1 MEYLEFEMPI
11 KELQDQLQKC
21 QIIGKES
28 EVDVT
33 ATCNKINKKLT
44 EYNNKALFQ
53 FLLSIMSHLKIDE
66 HYFPEP

>member
-1 MEYLEFEMPI
+1 MPI

-44 EYNNKALFQ
+44 EARKNIYKNLYVLPLDN
-53 FLLSIMSHLKIDE
+53 
-66 HYFPEP
+66 YY

>member
-21 QIIGKES
+21 QIIGEES

-33 ATCNKINKKLT
+33 ATCKKIEKKLVDARKNI
-44 EYNNKALFQ
+44 YKNL
-53 FLLSIMSHLKIDE
+53 
-66 HYFPEP
+66 

>member
-21 QIIGKES
+21 QIIGEES

-33 ATCNKINKKLT
+33 ATCKKIEKKLVDARKVI
-44 EYNNKALFQ
+44 YKKLNALATC
-53 FLLSIMSHLKIDE
+53 SIIKT
-66 HYFPEP
+66 PK